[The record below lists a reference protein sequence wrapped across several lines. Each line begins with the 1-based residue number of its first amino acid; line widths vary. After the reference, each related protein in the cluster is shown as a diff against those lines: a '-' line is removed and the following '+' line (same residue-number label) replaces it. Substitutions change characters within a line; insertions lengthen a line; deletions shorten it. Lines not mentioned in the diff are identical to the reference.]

1 MRSCLAALISVVWL
15 ASPAEARPTVLW
27 LSTEVPE
34 EAVLKRA
41 SRSLDTESQ
50 DLAFP
55 SLQWRYSPASEDDQ
69 ADYERLTEQLLEAR
83 SRWNEYEVELG
94 IAERI
99 GSALRLIDVVRDE
112 ADRRELVAANLV
124 MGAAIEMG
132 LSDEEFPIAAR
143 AQPYRVTV
151 TGVPLNRGFVQASVI
166 DPDRTVGRNDLV
178 DGSRIVDYAQFSET
192 WSQIPDGS
200 IDLSGVPGGAVA
212 VLDGTPVA
220 EGTSEVFARPGQH
233 RFHVLIDGKIHGL
246 SLIHI

>member
-151 TGVPLNRGFVQASVI
+151 TGVPLN
-166 DPDRTVGRNDLV
+166 
-178 DGSRIVDYAQFSET
+178 
-192 WSQIPDGS
+192 
-200 IDLSGVPGGAVA
+200 
-212 VLDGTPVA
+212 
-220 EGTSEVFARPGQH
+220 
-233 RFHVLIDGKIHGL
+233 L